1 MRFEEALKAMREG
14 KKVKFPIRSLPLT
27 ICNNKICECGKDGTG
42 GEILWEHDSINTCN
56 IMRDDWEVVN
66 D

>member
-1 MRFEEALKAMREG
+1 MKFEEALKAMREG
-14 KKVKFPIRSLPLT
+14 K
-27 ICNNKICECGKDGTG
+27 CECGKDGTG